1 MKRLLALLL
10 ATIALSAAPA
20 RAELPGVDA
29 IYQVLSD
36 YLARRP
42 SQGYTQ
48 QFDLK
53 ESLVVQRAFLAAL
66 EPELGRPVGYKVAL
80 VSRDMQ
86 ERFNTTQPVR
96 GVLLDKMLVPDNAE
110 VPPRFGANLL
120 LEADLIVVV
129 KDKAINKAT
138 TQLQVLKHLSE
149 AVAFIELPDSF
160 ISTNFPMDAAKLTAV
175 NVGARLGVLGQRLPL
190 KANQKYLDALAGMRV
205 TISDDTGAT
214 LGVAQGL
221 SILDHPLNAV
231 LWLIEDL
238 KASGQSLQPGDMLS
252 LGSLA
257 MIRAPAGRTVTVRYE
272 GLPGGKIQASVRF
285 K

>member
-1 MKRLLALLL
+1 MKQIFALLVVALALTGL
-10 ATIALSAAPA
+10 PV
-20 RAELPGVDA
+20 RAELPGVDG
-29 IYQVLSD
+29 IYQVISD

-48 QFDLK
+48 RFDLK
-53 ESLVVQRAFLAAL
+53 ESLVVQRAFVAGLAT
-66 EPELGRPVGYKVAL
+66 ELGRPVGYKVAL

-96 GVLLDKMLVPDNAE
+96 GVLLDKMLVPNNAE
-110 VPPRFGANLL
+110 VPARFGVNLL

-138 TQLQVLKHLSE
+138 TQLQVLKQLSE
-149 AVAFIELPDSF
+149 VIAFIELPDSF
-160 ISTNFPMDAAKLTAV
+160 IATNAPMNAAHLTAI
-175 NVGARLGVLGQRLPL
+175 NVGARLGIMGERQRL

-205 TISDDTGAT
+205 TIADDTGAT

-221 SILDHPLNAV
+221 NILDHPLNAV

-238 KASGQSLQPGDMLS
+238 KASGQSLQPGDLIS
-252 LGSLA
+252 LGSIH
-257 MIRAPAGRTVTVRYE
+257 MIRAPAGRTITVRYE
-272 GLPGGKIQASVRF
+272 GLPGGKIQAAVRF
-285 K
+285 Q